1 MLCFVDQSCPTLCD
15 PMDCSPPGSSVHGI
29 LQPRILEWA
38 AISSSRGM
46 FPNQGPNPRLLH
58 CRRILY
64 CLNCRVSPPP
74 TPTKFMSF
82 PGTSKREL
90 KWKQGH
96 SRCKGFGGGRP
107 GVRWPF
113 IQSNCGPQK
122 KGRGPWTWTDT
133 RRERATCPRRWRQ
146 MPSVASTGQG
156 TPRAAGNTRSCEKGL
171 QQTLPPLQRDHGPAE
186 SLVLASGLWSHER
199 INSCCLSYP
208 VWATSSRLPPRN

>member
-1 MLCFVDQSCPTLCD
+1 MGFSSQEYWSGLPFL
-15 PMDCSPPGSSVHGI
+15 PPGDVPKPGTEPTSPALQADSLLSELPGI
-29 LQPRILEWA
+29 
-38 AISSSRGM
+38 
-46 FPNQGPNPRLLH
+46 
-58 CRRILY
+58 
-64 CLNCRVSPPP
+64 PPP

-90 KWKQGH
+90 KWEQGH

-107 GVRWPF
+107 GVGWPF

-133 RRERATCPRRWRQ
+133 RRERATCPQRWRQ